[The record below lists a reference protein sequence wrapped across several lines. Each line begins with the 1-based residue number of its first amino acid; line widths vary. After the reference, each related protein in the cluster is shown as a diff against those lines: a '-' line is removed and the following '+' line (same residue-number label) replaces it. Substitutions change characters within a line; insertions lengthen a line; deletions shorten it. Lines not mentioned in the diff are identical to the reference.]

1 MYDRD
6 QEQQQQL
13 QQPAPASSD
22 AVGTADSEAPT
33 YLRNVAPSDVRA
45 AERATQR
52 AEDCIV
58 AQAVEILERRLERGV
73 ALTDPSIAGQ
83 FCAAKIRHFER
94 EVFGVLFLDNRH
106 RLLAFEILFYGTIDG
121 AEVYPREVARAALR
135 HNAAAI
141 IVTHNHPSG
150 STEPSAAD
158 RAVTLRLRDA
168 LAMLEIRLLDHFIV
182 GDGPATSLAA
192 RGWV

>member
-1 MYDRD
+1 MVDRD
-6 QEQQQQL
+6 QEQQQQ

-22 AVGTADSEAPT
+22 AVGTADREAPA
-33 YLRNVAPSDVRA
+33 YLRAVTSNDAQA
-45 AERATQR
+45 AERAAKQ

-73 ALTDPSIAGQ
+73 ALTDPTIAGQ
-83 FCAAKIRHFER
+83 FCAGKIRHYER

-106 RLLAFEILFYGTIDG
+106 RMVAFEILFYGTIDG

-168 LAMLEIRLLDHFIV
+168 LAMLEIRLLDHFII

-192 RGWV
+192 RGWI

>member
-1 MYDRD
+1 MVNRD
-6 QEQQQQL
+6 QKQQQQ

-33 YLRNVAPSDVRA
+33 YLRAVTSNKARDSAAAAKRA
-45 AERATQR
+45 DDR
-52 AEDCIV
+52 IV

-73 ALTDPSIAGQ
+73 ALTDPTIAGQ

-106 RLLAFEILFYGTIDG
+106 RMVAFEILFYGTIDG

-135 HNAAAI
+135 HNCAAI

-168 LAMLEIRLLDHFIV
+168 LAMLEIRLLDHFII
-182 GDGPATSLAA
+182 GDGPAMSLAA

>member
-33 YLRNVAPSDVRA
+33 YLRNAAPSDVRA
-45 AERATQR
+45 AERATKQ

-58 AQAVEILERRLERGV
+58 AQAVEILERRLERGM

>member
-6 QEQQQQL
+6 QEQQQQ

-33 YLRNVAPSDVRA
+33 YLRAVTNNDAQA
-45 AERATQR
+45 AERAAKH

-83 FCAAKIRHFER
+83 FCAAKIRHYER

>member
-1 MYDRD
+1 M
-6 QEQQQQL
+6 
-13 QQPAPASSD
+13 
-22 AVGTADSEAPT
+22 
-33 YLRNVAPSDVRA
+33 
-45 AERATQR
+45 
-52 AEDCIV
+52 
-58 AQAVEILERRLERGV
+58 
-73 ALTDPSIAGQ
+73 
-83 FCAAKIRHFER
+83 
-94 EVFGVLFLDNRH
+94 LFLDNRH
-106 RLLAFEILFYGTIDG
+106 RLLAFDILFYGTIDG

>member
-6 QEQQQQL
+6 QEQQQQ

-22 AVGTADSEAPT
+22 AVGTADREAPA
-33 YLRNVAPSDVRA
+33 YLRAVTSNDAQA
-45 AERATQR
+45 AERAAKQ

-73 ALTDPSIAGQ
+73 ALTDPTIAGQ

-106 RLLAFEILFYGTIDG
+106 RMLAFEILFYGTIDG

-168 LAMLEIRLLDHFIV
+168 LAMLEIRLLDHFII

>member
-6 QEQQQQL
+6 QKQQQQ

-22 AVGTADSEAPT
+22 AVGTADREAPA
-33 YLRNVAPSDVRA
+33 YLRAVTSNDAQA
-45 AERATQR
+45 AERAAKQ

-73 ALTDPSIAGQ
+73 ALTDPNIAGQ
-83 FCAAKIRHFER
+83 FCAAKIRHYER

-106 RLLAFEILFYGTIDG
+106 RMVAFEILFYGTIDG

-135 HNAAAI
+135 HNAAAV

-168 LAMLEIRLLDHFIV
+168 LAMLEIRLLDHFII

-192 RGWV
+192 RGWI

>member
-1 MYDRD
+1 M
-6 QEQQQQL
+6 
-13 QQPAPASSD
+13 
-22 AVGTADSEAPT
+22 
-33 YLRNVAPSDVRA
+33 
-45 AERATQR
+45 
-52 AEDCIV
+52 
-58 AQAVEILERRLERGV
+58 
-73 ALTDPSIAGQ
+73 
-83 FCAAKIRHFER
+83 
-94 EVFGVLFLDNRH
+94 LFLDNRH
-106 RLLAFEILFYGTIDG
+106 RLLAFDILFYGTIDG

-135 HNAAAI
+135 HNAAAL

>member
-6 QEQQQQL
+6 QEQQQQ

-33 YLRNVAPSDVRA
+33 YLQTVAPSDTWASERA
-45 AERATQR
+45 AKQ

-83 FCAAKIRHFER
+83 FCAAKIRHYER

-106 RLLAFEILFYGTIDG
+106 RLLAFDILFYGTIDG

>member
-1 MYDRD
+1 MVNRD
-6 QEQQQQL
+6 QKQQQQ

-22 AVGTADSEAPT
+22 AVGTADREAPA
-33 YLRNVAPSDVRA
+33 YLRAVTNNDAQA
-45 AERATQR
+45 AERTAKQ

-58 AQAVEILERRLERGV
+58 AQAVEILERRLERGA
-73 ALTDPSIAGQ
+73 ALTDPTMAGQ
-83 FCAAKIRHFER
+83 FCAGKLRNYER

-121 AEVYPREVARAALR
+121 AEVHPREVARAALR

-158 RAVTLRLRDA
+158 RAVTQRLRDA
-168 LAMLEIRLLDHFIV
+168 LAMLDIRLLDHFII

-192 RGWV
+192 RGWI

>member
-6 QEQQQQL
+6 QEQQQQ

-33 YLRNVAPSDVRA
+33 YLRTVAPSGTRA
-45 AERATQR
+45 AERAVKQ

-58 AQAVEILERRLERGV
+58 AQAAEILERRLERG
-73 ALTDPSIAGQ
+73 AAMTDPSIAGQ
-83 FCAAKIRHFER
+83 FCAAKIRHYER

-106 RLLAFEILFYGTIDG
+106 RLLAFDILFYGTIDG

-150 STEPSAAD
+150 ATEPSAAD

-168 LAMLEIRLLDHFIV
+168 LAMLDIRLLDHFIV

>member
-6 QEQQQQL
+6 QKQQQK

-22 AVGTADSEAPT
+22 AVGTEDSEAPT
-33 YLRNVAPSDVRA
+33 YLRAVAPNDARATKRA
-45 AERATQR
+45 AKL

-58 AQAVEILERRLERGV
+58 AQAVEILERRLERG
-73 ALTDPSIAGQ
+73 AAMTDPTIAGQ
-83 FCAAKIRHFER
+83 FCAGKIRHYER

-106 RLLAFEILFYGTIDG
+106 RLLAFEIMFYGTIDG
-121 AEVYPREVARAALR
+121 AEVHPREVARAALR
-135 HNAAAI
+135 HNCAAI

-168 LAMLEIRLLDHFIV
+168 LAMLEIRLLDHFII
-182 GDGPATSLAA
+182 GDGPAMSLAA

>member
-6 QEQQQQL
+6 QKQQQK

-33 YLRNVAPSDVRA
+33 YLRAVTSNEARDSEAAAKRA
-45 AERATQR
+45 D
-52 AEDCIV
+52 DCIV
-58 AQAVEILERRLERGV
+58 AQAVEILERRLERGA
-73 ALTDPSIAGQ
+73 ALTDPTMAGQ
-83 FCAAKIRHFER
+83 FCAGKLRHYER

-106 RLLAFEILFYGTIDG
+106 RMVAFEILFYGTIDG
-121 AEVYPREVARAALR
+121 AEVHPREVARAALR

-150 STEPSAAD
+150 SSEPSAAD
-158 RAVTLRLRDA
+158 RAVTQRLRAA
-168 LAMLEIRLLDHFIV
+168 LAMLDIRLLDHFII

-192 RGWV
+192 RGWI